1 MCFLLFRQYESV
13 AGDHAATDENAH
25 LANTKLLR
33 GGVMPNVFTQL
44 HASGMEPLSVHTLPR
59 PIAISSGYHSGTTTR
74 TTTVGQTLI

>member
-1 MCFLLFRQYESV
+1 MGLLLFRQYESV

-25 LANTKLLR
+25 LANTRLLR